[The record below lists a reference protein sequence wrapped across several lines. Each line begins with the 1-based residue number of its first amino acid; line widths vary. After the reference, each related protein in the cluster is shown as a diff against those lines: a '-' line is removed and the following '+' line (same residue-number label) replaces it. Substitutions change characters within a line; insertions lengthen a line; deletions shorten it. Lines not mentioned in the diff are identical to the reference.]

1 MEMKKKIWVIMVL
14 FVGFMFV
21 SCNDEDYCILEHKKT
36 GIVDLYATYSY
47 LGEIHNDFP
56 TNVAGDAAGAIV
68 GAVGSAVA
76 SAVTGDKITGK
87 SVSKSAVSGALVAS
101 TGAVNKVAN
110 VLSKLFR

>member
-1 MEMKKKIWVIMVL
+1 MIIAL

-21 SCNDEDYCILEHKKT
+21 SCNDEDYGILEHKNN
-36 GIVDLYATYSY
+36 GVVDLYATYSY
-47 LGEIHNDFP
+47 LGEIHNDFQ

-76 SAVTGDKITGK
+76 SAVTGDEITGK
-87 SVSKSAVSGALVAS
+87 SVGKSAVSGALVAS

>member
-1 MEMKKKIWVIMVL
+1 MAL

-21 SCNDEDYCILEHKKT
+21 SCNDEDYAILEHKKN
-36 GIVDLYATYSY
+36 GVVDLYATYSY
-47 LGEIHNDFP
+47 LGEILHNDFL

-87 SVSKSAVSGALVAS
+87 SVGKSAVSGTLVAS

-110 VLSKLFR
+110 V

>member
-1 MEMKKKIWVIMVL
+1 MVL

-21 SCNDEDYCILEHKKT
+21 SCNDEDYGILEHKKN
-36 GIVDLYATYSY
+36 GVVDLYATYSY

-56 TNVAGDAAGAIV
+56 TIVAGDAAGAIV
-68 GAVGSAVA
+68 GTVGSAVA
-76 SAVTGDKITGK
+76 SAVIGDKIVG
-87 SVSKSAVSGALVAS
+87 KSAVSGALVAS

>member
-1 MEMKKKIWVIMVL
+1 MAL

-21 SCNDEDYCILEHKKT
+21 SCNDEDYGILEHKKN
-36 GIVDLYATYSY
+36 GVVDLYATYSY
-47 LGEIHNDFP
+47 LGEIHNDFQ

-87 SVSKSAVSGALVAS
+87 SVGKSVGKSAVSGALVAS

>member
-1 MEMKKKIWVIMVL
+1 MVL

-21 SCNDEDYCILEHKKT
+21 SCNDEDYGILEHKKN
-36 GIVDLYATYSY
+36 GVVDLYATYSY

-68 GAVGSAVA
+68 GAVGSAVV
-76 SAVTGDKITGK
+76 SAVTGDKIVG
-87 SVSKSAVSGALVAS
+87 KSAVSGALVAS

>member
-1 MEMKKKIWVIMVL
+1 MEMKKKICVIMVL

-21 SCNDEDYCILEHKKT
+21 SCNDEDYGILEHKKN
-36 GIVDLYATYSY
+36 GVVDLYATYSY
-47 LGEIHNDFP
+47 LGENHNDFL
-56 TNVAGDAAGAIV
+56 TNVAGAIV
-68 GAVGSAVA
+68 GTVGSAVA

-87 SVSKSAVSGALVAS
+87 SVGKSAVSGALLAS

>member
-1 MEMKKKIWVIMVL
+1 MEMKKKICVIMVL

-21 SCNDEDYCILEHKKT
+21 SCNDEDCGILEHKKN
-36 GIVDLYATYSY
+36 GVVDLYATYSY
-47 LGEIHNDFP
+47 LGEIHNDFL

-76 SAVTGDKITGK
+76 PAVTEGKITGK
-87 SVSKSAVSGALVAS
+87 SVGKSAVSGALVAS

>member
-1 MEMKKKIWVIMVL
+1 MKKKICVIMVL

-21 SCNDEDYCILEHKKT
+21 SCNDEDYGILEHKKN
-36 GIVDLYATYSY
+36 GVVDLYATYSY
-47 LGEIHNDFP
+47 LGEIHNDFQ
-56 TNVAGDAAGAIV
+56 TNVAGDAAGTIV

-87 SVSKSAVSGALVAS
+87 SVGKSAVSVALVAS

>member
-1 MEMKKKIWVIMVL
+1 MEMKKKICVMMAL

-21 SCNDEDYCILEHKKT
+21 SCNDEDYGILEHKKN
-36 GIVDLYATYSY
+36 GVVDLYATYSY
-47 LGEIHNDFP
+47 LGEIHNDFQ

-68 GAVGSAVA
+68 GAVG
-76 SAVTGDKITGK
+76 
-87 SVSKSAVSGALVAS
+87 KSAVSGALVAS

>member
-1 MEMKKKIWVIMVL
+1 MIIAL

-21 SCNDEDYCILEHKKT
+21 SCNDEDYGILEHKKN
-36 GIVDLYATYSY
+36 GVVDLYATYSY
-47 LGEIHNDFP
+47 LGEIHNDFL

-87 SVSKSAVSGALVAS
+87 SVGKSAVSGALVAS

>member
-1 MEMKKKIWVIMVL
+1 MAL

-21 SCNDEDYCILEHKKT
+21 SCNDEDYGILEHKKN
-36 GIVDLYATYSY
+36 GVVDLYATYSY
-47 LGEIHNDFP
+47 LGEIHNDFL

-68 GAVGSAVA
+68 GAIVGAVGSAVV
-76 SAVTGDKITGK
+76 SSVTGDKIVG
-87 SVSKSAVSGALVAS
+87 KSAVSGVLVAS